1 LAGYIFLSLICVA
14 LIGGIAI
21 SLKTGKTM
29 TPLRGT
35 QPFIVDRSQQPGR
48 FWGGIVIMAGF
59 AMVAAGM
66 MLATIFDRAS

>member
-1 LAGYIFLSLICVA
+1 LAFYIFLSLMCVA
-14 LIGGIAI
+14 SLCGIAI

-48 FWGGIVIMAGF
+48 FWGGVISLGVF
-59 AMVAAGM
+59 AAICAGM